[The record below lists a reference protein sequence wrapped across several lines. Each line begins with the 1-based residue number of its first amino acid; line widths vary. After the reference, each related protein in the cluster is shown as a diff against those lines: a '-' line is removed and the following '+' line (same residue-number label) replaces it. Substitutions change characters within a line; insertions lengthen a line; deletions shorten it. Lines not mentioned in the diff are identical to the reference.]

1 MRKVKYIEK
10 SCQSSEKI
18 LFVPDIASV
27 VYIPSVV
34 FIVLSFV
41 FPGFFLVAIWL
52 FLKWYKTEYAI
63 TNKRAVCKTGILFT
77 VTNELRLSKI
87 ESVAVKQGIIGWF
100 FECGTIV
107 FSGTGGTKVEFPYVA
122 APKKVKQVIDEIIDA
137 PDKYMPNEVS
147 ENKKEEDVSW
157 ETILKWILGGLVCV
171 LFIVTGTIPENS
183 QTSGGVDPIAQAIRE
198 QEAKDRL
205 EARKKEKQE
214 EKRKK
219 EQEEKQRQQKEDSI
233 IYTVVNGKVAISFP
247 ACLTKQDFKDFA
259 IFMSDHDEEGMNTMV
274 QSGRCIFLKTGLKV
288 RQGDSGWFEYIIP
301 IRVFHEGNI
310 VDLYTSFEFW
320 KEKHE

>member
-137 PDKYMPNEVS
+137 PDKYMPNEGS

-205 EARKKEKQE
+205 EARKKEEQE
-214 EKRKK
+214 EKR
-219 EQEEKQRQQKEDSI
+219 S
-233 IYTVVNGKVAISFP
+233 
-247 ACLTKQDFKDFA
+247 
-259 IFMSDHDEEGMNTMV
+259 V
-274 QSGRCIFLKTGLKV
+274 Q
-288 RQGDSGWFEYIIP
+288 
-301 IRVFHEGNI
+301 
-310 VDLYTSFEFW
+310 
-320 KEKHE
+320 